1 MGPRLRGDYQLLS
14 SVGRLHPNPML
25 LFIEQCLN
33 GLQFGLLLFL
43 LAAGLT
49 LVFGIMDL
57 VNLAHGSLYMVGAYF
72 AATFAALTGSFVA
85 GALLALLATL
95 LVGMAVEVIALRRL
109 YGRDHL
115 DHVLGTFGLI
125 LFFNELVR
133 LVWGPAGLTLSLPAW
148 LNTALQIVPGL
159 YYPTYRFAII
169 VVTLAVAV
177 LLYLLVMRTRIGML
191 IRAGASNREMV
202 GALGVNI
209 KLLYTLVFGLGA
221 ALAGLAGLMQAPIL
235 TVQIGMGENVLIL
248 AFVVIIIGGI
258 GSIRGAFIASIFVG
272 LLDTVGRAFLI
283 DLLRAVFSQ
292 TAASTAGPALSSML
306 IYVLMAVVLVL
317 RPEGLF
323 PVSGK

>member
-1 MGPRLRGDYQLLS
+1 
-14 SVGRLHPNPML
+14 ML
-25 LFIEQCLN
+25 LLIEQCLN
-33 GLQFGLLLFL
+33 GLQLGLLLFL

-72 AATFAALTGSFVA
+72 AATFTAMTGSFLT
-85 GALLALLATL
+85 GAALALGATL
-95 LVGMAVEVIALRRL
+95 LVGMAVEVIAMRRL

-133 LVWGPAGLTLSLPAW
+133 LVWGPAGLTVSLPAW
-148 LNTALQIVPGL
+148 LNTAVPVLPGM
-159 YYPTYRFAII
+159 YYPSYRIAII
-169 VVTLAVAV
+169 VVALAVA
-177 LLYLLVMRTRIGML
+177 LFLYLVVMRTRVGML

-209 KLLYTLVFGLGA
+209 KLLYTLVFGIGA

-235 TVQIGMGENVLIL
+235 TVSIGMGENILIL

-258 GSIRGAFIASIFVG
+258 GSIRGAFVASLFVG
-272 LLDTVGRAFLI
+272 LVDTVGRAFLPE
-283 DLLRAVFSQ
+283 LFKLVMSPA
-292 TAASTAGPALSSML
+292 AASAAAPAVSSML
-306 IYVLMAVVLVL
+306 IYLLMAIVLVL

-323 PVSGK
+323 PAPGR